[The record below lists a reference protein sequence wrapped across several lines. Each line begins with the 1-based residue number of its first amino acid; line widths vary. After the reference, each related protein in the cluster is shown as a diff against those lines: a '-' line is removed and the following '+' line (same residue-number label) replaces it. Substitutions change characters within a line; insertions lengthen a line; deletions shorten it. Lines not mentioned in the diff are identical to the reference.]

1 MSDRR
6 VVLAQELHDGIAQDL
21 VGLGFS
27 IDSLISTSHDQT
39 AKESLR
45 QLRFLV
51 TELIDKVR
59 LEIHQLRTA
68 NDLISKTDETD
79 SSYELLRVLAEIL
92 RNVTEHAHAS
102 HLSIQITDKAFVER
116 SLRSANVNKA
126 VQFIRKGYYCLDPDA
141 SPEKLVFNRTVTL
154 KDTWAK
160 EQNK

>member
-1 MSDRR
+1 MNERR

-27 IDSLISTSHDQT
+27 IDSLISTSHDQI

-68 NDLISKTDETD
+68 TDLISKTEEKDF
-79 SSYELLRVLAEIL
+79 SYELLRVLSEIL
-92 RNVTEHAHAS
+92 RNVDEHAHAS
-102 HLSIQITDKAFVER
+102 HLSIQVTDNGIGGAQSKEGSFGLTGIRER
-116 SLRSANVNKA
+116 IASIGGD
-126 VQFIRKGYYCLDPDA
+126 IRIDSDQQGTKISIELPL
-141 SPEKLVFNRTVTL
+141 ER
-154 KDTWAK
+154 
-160 EQNK
+160 

>member
-1 MSDRR
+1 MNERR

-45 QLRFLV
+45 QLRFSV

-68 NDLISKTDETD
+68 ADLISTTEEKDF
-79 SSYELLRVLAEIL
+79 SYELLRVLSEIL
-92 RNVTEHAHAS
+92 RNVDEHAHAS
-102 HLSIQITDKAFVER
+102 HLSIQITDNGIGGAQSKEGSFGLAGIRER
-116 SLRSANVNKA
+116 IASIGGD
-126 VQFIRKGYYCLDPDA
+126 IRIDSDQQGTKISIELPL
-141 SPEKLVFNRTVTL
+141 ER
-154 KDTWAK
+154 
-160 EQNK
+160 

>member
-27 IDSLISTSHDQT
+27 IDSLISTSRDQA

-68 NDLISKTDETD
+68 NELISKTDETD

-102 HLSIQITDKAFVER
+102 HLSIQITDNGIGGAQSKDGSFGLVGIQER
-116 SLRSANVNKA
+116 IGNIGGD
-126 VQFIRKGYYCLDPDA
+126 IRIDSGQLGTKISIELPL
-141 SPEKLVFNRTVTL
+141 ER
-154 KDTWAK
+154 
-160 EQNK
+160 

>member
-1 MSDRR
+1 MSERR

-59 LEIHQLRTA
+59 LEIHQLRSAT
-68 NDLISKTDETD
+68 DLISKGEEKDF
-79 SSYELLRVLAEIL
+79 SYELLRVLSEIL
-92 RNVTEHAHAS
+92 RNVDEHAHAS
-102 HLSIQITDKAFVER
+102 HLSIQITDNGIGGAQSKEGSFGLAGIRER
-116 SLRSANVNKA
+116 IASIGGD
-126 VQFIRKGYYCLDPDA
+126 IRIDSDLQGTKISIELPL
-141 SPEKLVFNRTVTL
+141 ER
-154 KDTWAK
+154 
-160 EQNK
+160 

>member
-6 VVLAQELHDGIAQDL
+6 VTLAQELHDGIAQDL

-27 IDSLISTSHDQT
+27 IDSLISTSRDQT

-92 RNVTEHAHAS
+92 RNVTEHARAS
-102 HLSIQITDKAFVER
+102 HLSIQITDNGIGGAQSKDGSFGLVGIQER
-116 SLRSANVNKA
+116 IGNIGGD
-126 VQFIRKGYYCLDPDA
+126 IRIDSGQLGTKISIELPL
-141 SPEKLVFNRTVTL
+141 ER
-154 KDTWAK
+154 
-160 EQNK
+160 